1 MARVIGGFPVS
12 RVTGTYRSV
21 TILSDDPKL
30 LRSSLPPRST
40 PWIYDKFCADC
51 RNLNC
56 YDFIP
61 PQSSAGERNSP
72 GPARPRR
79 HAPNDGARSEA
90 ASGKENTSGLG
101 VNASRFFASSWW
113 DFRVFVVGFQKRRKT
128 TPFFRGFGRRAL
140 LLWRKSNKRRKRGLE
155 L

>member
-30 LRSSLPPRST
+30 LRPCLPPRST

-90 ASGKENTSGLG
+90 ASGKYERTWSK
-101 VNASRFFASSWW
+101 RFAILCVFVSSWW
-113 DFRVFVVGFQKRRKT
+113 DFSCLCDGISKAPKNN
-128 TPFFRGFGRRAL
+128 AL
-140 LLWRKSNKRRKRGLE
+140 LPWVWKKGAAPME
-155 L
+155 EE